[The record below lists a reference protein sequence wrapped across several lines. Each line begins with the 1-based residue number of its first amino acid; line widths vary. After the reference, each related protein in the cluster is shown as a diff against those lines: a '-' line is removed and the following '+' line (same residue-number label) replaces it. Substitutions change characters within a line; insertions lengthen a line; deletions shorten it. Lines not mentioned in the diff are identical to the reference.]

1 MKMLRNFVDE
11 EVKKEDEE
19 MLENREIE
27 EVKKEDPDVDSIWMT
42 FFSRRWRT
50 AGREY
55 ATLYGCSSTNKDQY
69 QCHNYSFQWV
79 YYTLKILA

>member
-1 MKMLRNFVDE
+1 
-11 EVKKEDEE
+11 

-50 AGREY
+50 AGE
-55 ATLYGCSSTNKDQY
+55 GVCHSVWVQQY
-69 QCHNYSFQWV
+69 
-79 YYTLKILA
+79 